1 MKFPVMPECPRITKK
16 KNLQGYQQ
24 QITENIIINV
34 RYEKRGC

>member
-1 MKFPVMPECPRITKK
+1 MKFPVMPECPRITK